1 MYYTLSDDQCNGVER
16 PIFAYLASI
25 FRMFSR
31 ISIVVE

>member
-1 MYYTLSDDQCNGVER
+1 MYFTLSDDQCNGVDL

-31 ISIVVE
+31 ISILVE

>member
-1 MYYTLSDDQCNGVER
+1 MYFNLSDDQCNGVEL

-31 ISIVVE
+31 NSILVE

>member
-1 MYYTLSDDQCNGVER
+1 MYFTLSDDQCNGVEL

-31 ISIVVE
+31 ISTLVE